1 MAPKN
6 PMTDVP
12 RSSVIGFYDT
22 HPINEEEILTKLRAK
37 GLDLRAVTEAELCEF
52 DQDHY
57 GGLDAV
63 EALADA
69 AGIAAHHHVLDVCSG
84 LGGPA
89 RWLAHTRGCRVTGLD
104 FTRSRVEGA
113 RRLTARVGLA
123 DRVDFVEGDAT
134 AMPLPDAA
142 FDIAIAQEG
151 WCHIADK
158 AALVSEVA
166 RVLVPDGT
174 VAFTDIV
181 VTADFTDTDAA
192 RLAATMKMPRLG
204 TVDDYSQRLR
214 ANGFTDLH
222 ATDLTVAWK
231 TILQARLQMYRSL
244 RDTTVAQF
252 GEARYAEYNSAYT
265 FFVGLFAEGKLGG
278 VRMVARRAAAAAR

>member
-1 MAPKN
+1 
-6 PMTDVP
+6 MTDVP

-37 GLDLRAVTEAELCEF
+37 GLALDALTEAELCEF

-84 LGGPA
+84 MGGPA

-113 RRLTARVGLA
+113 RRLTALVGLA

-134 AMPLPDAA
+134 AMPLPDGR

-158 AALVSEVA
+158 AALTAEVA
-166 RVLVPDGT
+166 RVLKPGGT
-174 VAFTDIV
+174 LAFTDIV
-181 VTADFTDTDAA
+181 VIGDFTDTDAA
-192 RLAATMKMPRLG
+192 RLAATMKMPRLA
-204 TVDDYSQRLR
+204 TVDGYTDHLR
-214 ANGFTDLH
+214 ASGFTNLR
-222 ATDLTVAWK
+222 ATDLAATWK

-244 RDTTVAQF
+244 RETTVAQF
-252 GEARYAEYNSAYT
+252 GQARYAEYDSAYT
-265 FFVGLFAEGKLGG
+265 FFVGLFVEGKLGG
-278 VRMVARRAAAAAR
+278 VRWVAQRAPAAP

>member
-1 MAPKN
+1 
-6 PMTDVP
+6 MTEVP

-37 GLDLRAVTEAELCEF
+37 GLDLDALTEAELCEF

-57 GGLDAV
+57 GGLEAV
-63 EALADA
+63 QALAEV
-69 AGIAAHHHVLDVCSG
+69 AGISGHHRVLDICSG
-84 LGGPA
+84 MGGPA

-113 RRLTARVGLA
+113 RRLTARVRLA
-123 DRVDFVEGDAT
+123 DRVEFVEGDAT
-134 AMPLPDAA
+134 AMPLPGGAYDV
-142 FDIAIAQEG
+142 AIAQEG

-158 AALVSEVA
+158 AALISEVA
-166 RVLVPDGT
+166 RVLAPGGT
-174 VAFTDIV
+174 VAFTDV
-181 VTADFTDTDAA
+181 VVIGDFTDTDAA
-192 RLAATMKMPRLG
+192 RLAATMKMPRLATMEG
-204 TVDDYSQRLR
+204 YSQLLR
-214 ANGFTDLH
+214 ANGFTDLR
-222 ATDLTVAWK
+222 ATDLAVAWK

-252 GEARYAEYNSAYT
+252 GEARYAEYDSAYT

-278 VRMVARRAAAAAR
+278 VRMVAQRPRAAAPQGPGA